1 MAIIYTYPTKAT
13 PNDNDLILISDSE
26 DSNKTK
32 QVKIS
37 TLPGGSGSGVSS
49 VTAVLPLASTGG
61 GTPAISLTGL
71 TGFGTTGQVIKVNSN
86 ADGLEWGA
94 AGGSTLPGGSDH
106 SVQYKNGSAFAG
118 GNDLTFHPTNNI
130 FSVKHTVIVKG
141 QGNGNPAGRLKLNCE
156 QDSHAITLEGPA
168 HSGGADYTLKF
179 PSAAPNN
186 TQILQSN
193 NSGQLSWITT
203 PSGGGGGVS
212 QVTAGGVLGTSSG
225 APISISPT
233 TGNVVVT
240 SQAYAGMTNVGH
252 VPSGGDATK
261 FLRGDATWVIPTN
274 TTYSAGTGLS
284 LNTNTFSLATNAA
297 LTNLGGGTGTTF
309 LKKDG
314 TWASPTTSNTN
325 IGGNNLILTNNRTLN
340 FYSDTTDKSLTF
352 IGGDSSGTKTLFKF
366 DTVTNKPRLTIGDTA
381 STYEGTLDIT
391 GNGSN
396 RTGKINLY
404 NAAGTYSINIQA
416 PTTFGASSD
425 IPYVLPNTQGGAST
439 FLQNNG
445 SGTLT
450 WAAPTTAITLTT
462 TGSSGAATWDGTTLN
477 IPQYSGGGGSSA
489 SLGFTPLSIY
499 AADDLTV
506 ASYTYYCLLVCDVDI
521 TLSTSAN
528 AKVFVRSGTSAIYA
542 ALYSTTSG
550 NMQTS
555 SFTRL
560 CTFSKISG
568 VASGINILP
577 IDSTVTLTAGQTI
590 MLGFSSANQMAG
602 GGAINSNIL
611 SVEDTSLT
619 TSFPA
624 SIASIENTTTASKR
638 VAIHIYES

>member
-13 PNDNDLILISDSE
+13 LALADLVIISDSE
-26 DSNKTK
+26 DANKTK
-32 QVKIS
+32 QATMTSIKDVIDVVDS
-37 TLPGGSGSGVSS
+37 LTATLPLLSSSVTGSPDLSISGVSGYGTAGQVMRMNAGATALEWATVSGGSGDGLTIYDDGSGVGLNITKLDFIGSGVSAAVDGTS
-49 VTAVLPLASTGG
+49 NDKVNVTIAGG
-61 GTPAISLTGL
+61 GS
-71 TGFGTTGQVIKVNSN
+71 
-86 ADGLEWGA
+86 
-94 AGGSTLPGGSDH
+94 PGGSDH

-179 PSAAPNN
+179 PSAAPGN

-240 SQAYAGMTNVGH
+240 SQAYAGTTNVGH
-252 VPSGGDATK
+252 VPSGGSSIT
-261 FLRGDATWVIPTN
+261 FLRGDGTWVTPTN
-274 TTYSAGTGLS
+274 TTYSVMGSGNSYAAGLV
-284 LNTNTFSLATNAA
+284 LAGDVTHSDQY
-297 LTNLGGGTGTTF
+297 LR
-309 LKKDG
+309 KDG
-314 TWASPTTSNTN
+314 TWSTPLNTNAVDTVSAGTSGASSGSALTVSPTTGAVEVTSNSYAGTSN
-325 IGGNNLILTNNRTLN
+325 VGHVPAGGSSTTFLRGDGTWVVPT
-340 FYSDTTDKSLTF
+340 DTT
-352 IGGDSSGTKTLFKF
+352 
-366 DTVTNKPRLTIGDTA
+366 
-381 STYEGTLDIT
+381 
-391 GNGSN
+391 
-396 RTGKINLY
+396 
-404 NAAGTYSINIQA
+404 SIA
-416 PTTFGASSD
+416 
-425 IPYVLPNTQGGAST
+425 
-439 FLQNNG
+439 
-445 SGTLT
+445 
-450 WAAPTTAITLTT
+450 LTT
-462 TGSSGAATWDGTTLN
+462 TGTSGASTWNGTTLN

-499 AADDLTV
+499 EADDLTV
-506 ASYTYYCLLVCDVDI
+506 ASYTYYVLLVCDVDV
-521 TLSTSAN
+521 TLAN

-542 ALYSTTSG
+542 ALYSTTTG

-560 CTFSKISG
+560 GTFSKTSG
-568 VASGINILP
+568 VATGINILP
-577 IDSTVTLTAGQTI
+577 VDGTVTLTAGQTI

-602 GGAINSNIL
+602 GGVINSNAL
-611 SVEDTSLT
+611 GVETTSLT
-619 TSFPA
+619 TVFPA
-624 SIASIENTTTASKR
+624 SITSIENTTNALKR
-638 VAIHIYES
+638 VAIHFYAS

>member
-1 MAIIYTYPTKAT
+1 MAIIYTYPVKAT

-71 TGFGTTGQVIKVNSN
+71 TGFGTAGQVIKVNSG

-179 PSAAPNN
+179 PSSAPGN

-225 APISISPT
+225 APISINPS

-240 SQAYAGMTNVGH
+240 SQAYAGTSNVGH

-274 TTYSAGTGLS
+274 TTYSVMGSGNSYAAGLV
-284 LNTNTFSLATNAA
+284 LAGNVTHSDQY
-297 LTNLGGGTGTTF
+297 LR
-309 LKKDG
+309 KDG
-314 TWASPTTSNTN
+314 TWGTPLNTSAVDTVSAGTSGASSGSALTVSPTTGAVKVTSNSYAGTSNVGHVPAGGSNT
-325 IGGNNLILTNNRTLN
+325 
-340 FYSDTTDKSLTF
+340 
-352 IGGDSSGTKTLFKF
+352 
-366 DTVTNKPRLTIGDTA
+366 
-381 STYEGTLDIT
+381 
-391 GNGSN
+391 
-396 RTGKINLY
+396 
-404 NAAGTYSINIQA
+404 
-416 PTTFGASSD
+416 
-425 IPYVLPNTQGGAST
+425 T
-439 FLQNNG
+439 FLRG
-445 SGTLT
+445 DGT
-450 WAAPTTAITLTT
+450 WVVPTNTTSIALTT
-462 TGSSGAATWDGTTLN
+462 TGTSGASTWNGTTLN

-489 SLGFTPLSIY
+489 NLGFTPLSTY
-499 AADDLTV
+499 EANDLTV
-506 ASYTYYCLLVCDVDI
+506 ASYTYYALLVCDVDV
-521 TLSTSAN
+521 TLSN

-560 CTFSKISG
+560 GTFSKTTG
-568 VASGINILP
+568 VATGINILP
-577 IDSTVTLTAGQTI
+577 VDGTVTLTAGQTI

-602 GGAINSNIL
+602 GAAINSNVMG
-611 SVEDTSLT
+611 VETTSLT

-624 SIASIENTTTASKR
+624 SIASIENTTNASKR
-638 VAIHIYES
+638 VAIHFYAG

>member
-86 ADGLEWGA
+86 EDGLEWGA

-106 SVQYKNGSAFAG
+106 SVQYKNGSSFAG
-118 GNDLTFHPTNNI
+118 SGDLTFHPTNNL

-168 HSGGADYTLKF
+168 HSGGANYTLKF
-179 PSAAPNN
+179 PSAAPGN

-193 NSGQLSWITT
+193 NAGQLSWIAT

-212 QVTAGGVLGTSSG
+212 QVTAGGVIPASTG
-225 APISISPT
+225 APLIITPN
-233 TGNVVVT
+233 TGNVVAT
-240 SQAYAGMTNVGH
+240 SARYNGGSNEGH
-252 VPSGGDATK
+252 VPLGGSNIT
-261 FLRGDATWVIPTN
+261 FLRGDGTWVTPTN
-274 TTYSAGTGLS
+274 T
-284 LNTNTFSLATNAA
+284 
-297 LTNLGGGTGTTF
+297 
-309 LKKDG
+309 D
-314 TWASPTTSNTN
+314 TN
-325 IGGNNLILTNNRTLN
+325 IGGTNLALTNNRTLN
-340 FYSDTTDKSLTF
+340 FYSDTSDKSLTF
-352 IGGDSSGTKTLFKF
+352 ISTISGTKTLFKF

-381 STYEGTLDIT
+381 STYEGTLDIK

-404 NAAGTYSINIQA
+404 NAAGTYSTNIQA
-416 PTTFGASSD
+416 PTTFGSASD
-425 IPYVLPNTQGGAST
+425 IPYVLPSAQGAAST
-439 FLQNNG
+439 FLQNDG

-450 WAAPTTAITLTT
+450 WAVPTNTTDITLTT
-462 TGSSGAATWDGTTLN
+462 TGNSGASTWNGTTLN

-499 AADDLTV
+499 EADDLTV
-506 ASYTYYCLLVCDVDI
+506 ASYTYYALLVCDVDI
-521 TLSTSAN
+521 TLAN

-542 ALYSTTSG
+542 ALYSTTLG

-560 CTFSKISG
+560 GTFSKTSG
-568 VASGINILP
+568 VTAGINILP
-577 IDSTVTLTAGQTI
+577 VDGTVTLTAGQTI

-602 GGAINSNIL
+602 GGAINSNNM
-611 SVEDTSLT
+611 SVESASLT
-619 TSFPA
+619 TNFPT
-624 SIASIENTTTASKR
+624 SISDIENTTTASKR
-638 VAIHIYES
+638 VSIHFYAS